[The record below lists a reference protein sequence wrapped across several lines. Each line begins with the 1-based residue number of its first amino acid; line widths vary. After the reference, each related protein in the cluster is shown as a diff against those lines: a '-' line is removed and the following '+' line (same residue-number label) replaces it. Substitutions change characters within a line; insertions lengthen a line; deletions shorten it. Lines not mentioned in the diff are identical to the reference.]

1 MSAPT
6 EQRRKAIQAEVFENG
21 RVTIKDLALRYDV
34 SEATIRRDLK
44 ALDEA
49 GGVELVF
56 GGATLPRLSDF
67 SFHSKGTRNVEE
79 KRIIGQLAASLVG
92 DNDQVFLDSGTTCFQ
107 MIPYLKQHQ
116 NLSIIA
122 NSTRLALELDAPG
135 VQGIIIGGQY
145 RPERM
150 DSVGPLATRMLENL
164 RGYLAIIG
172 ADGLSMDFGLTAS
185 DIESAHLNG
194 LAVANAR
201 ETILVADH
209 TKFLSPSL
217 YRIVDFDAISRI
229 VTNRL
234 PSEEWMDFL
243 DQHGIDIVV
252 PEEEAEQV
260 QADV

>member
-1 MSAPT
+1 MSANT
-6 EQRRKAIQAEVFENG
+6 EQRRRMIQAEVYEKG
-21 RVTIKDLALRYDV
+21 RVLIKDLAAEYGV

-44 ALDEA
+44 ALDDE
-49 GGVELVF
+49 GGVELIT
-56 GGATLPRLSDF
+56 GGATLPRISDF
-67 SFHSKGTRNVEE
+67 SFHSKGTRNVEA
-79 KRIIGQLAASLVG
+79 KRKIGRLAATLVG

-107 MIPYLKQHQ
+107 MVPYLKQRH

-201 ETILVADH
+201 ETVLVADH
-209 TKFLSPSL
+209 SKFLSPSL
-217 YRIVDFDAISRI
+217 YKIVDFDAISRI
-229 VTNRL
+229 VTDRWPNG
-234 PSEEWMDFL
+234 EWMRFL
-243 DQHGIDIVV
+243 DRRGIEVLV
-252 PEEEAEQV
+252 AEEADR
-260 QADV
+260 QAKAGR